1 MGGHSAGGGEFD
13 DDELMRVSICVN
25 NEGVMSARRTAL
37 PRLLNVPFLF
47 SDDEIL
53 RSAAP
58 TKQRVL
64 LTVTCPVVTCYSIHR
79 SSIDK

>member
-1 MGGHSAGGGEFD
+1 MGGHAGGGEFD
-13 DDELMRVSICVN
+13 DDELMRVSIMR
-25 NEGVMSARRTAL
+25 GVRRQNCPPASSL
-37 PRLLNVPFLF
+37 RSLSFLVVWG
-47 SDDEIL
+47 DDEIL

-64 LTVTCPVVTCYSIHR
+64 LTVTCPVITCYSIHR